1 MKDENKRCKTDFTE
15 VRKGSKDLFLPLFS
29 LSPSVQKFLSTVGA
43 GKNHP
48 VNAVSQFDF
57 VEVDQQTKRH
67 IEQFHVAKQLC
78 LMNRQNFLH
87 GLKFQ
92 QQAFFNKNIQAQRFL
107 KSHSF
112 VFNFHVTLGDAR
124 NAPQIEFTHQTLF
137 INAFD
142 QPRPLQAMNFDGRA
156 DDLTAQS
163 MRFQIEEMHQQ
174 ISQKA
179 AKEAKIFPKQRPL
192 PSFAVFAFFCSKS
205 SRLP

>member
-1 MKDENKRCKTDFTE
+1 
-15 VRKGSKDLFLPLFS
+15 
-29 LSPSVQKFLSTVGA
+29 
-43 GKNHP
+43 
-48 VNAVSQFDF
+48 
-57 VEVDQQTKRH
+57 VEVDQQAQRH
-67 IEQFHVAKQLC
+67 IEQFHVAEQLR

-87 GLKFQ
+87 RLQFQ

-107 KSHSF
+107 KNHSF
-112 VFNFHVTLGDAR
+112 VFNFHVTLGNAR

-142 QPRPLQAMNFDGRA
+142 QPRPLQAMNFDSRA

-163 MRFQIEEMHQQ
+163 MRFQIEEMHKQ

-192 PSFAVFAFFCSKS
+192 HPFAPFASFCSKCFAS
-205 SRLP
+205 SHDIY